1 MADMKPRHA
10 APLALVITWYL
21 MAPPSMRE
29 DSWSCSGSLLATI
42 SHDLFGTGD
51 QNVCEQW
58 AKIADLS
65 APLSKWHE
73 MASFDTIGACEK
85 ARDDY
90 TIVPGAQPENVAQCF
105 ATSNP
110 RLTGRGQQIMVR

>member
-29 DSWSCSGSLLATI
+29 DSWSRSGGMLATL

-51 QNVCEQW
+51 QNVCGQW

-65 APLSKWHE
+65 APCLSGTRW
-73 MASFDTIGACEK
+73 APLTRSVL
-85 ARDDY
+85 ARKLGTGTRPY
-90 TIVPGAQPENVAQCF
+90 QPESVAQCF
-105 ATSNP
+105 ATGNP
-110 RLTGRGQQIMVR
+110 RLTGQVHRIMVR

>member
-1 MADMKPRHA
+1 
-10 APLALVITWYL
+10 

-29 DSWSCSGSLLATI
+29 DSWSCSGGLLATL

-58 AKIADLS
+58 AKIADLT

-73 MASFDTIGACEK
+73 MASFDTLDACEQ
-85 ARDDY
+85 ARDGDAVRTSPIVDSCGA
-90 TIVPGAQPENVAQCF
+90 TIDHLRGCRQELVR
-105 ATSNP
+105 SS
-110 RLTGRGQQIMVR
+110 RLSASVGHFLECKR